1 MMIRSLVF
9 AVGLA
14 AALSP
19 TPAFAQSDWTGTV
32 SVFGGGSALPTF
44 GANLVDPALG
54 AKLDVRD
61 RKIKSAPVVGG
72 AISVWHGVGRSAARV
87 GIRGDVSYQPA
98 HADAQVN
105 PATGTLLGRP
115 YDGPLLVPQ
124 IDGAVTSVTGALLL
138 GWDRGRVM
146 PYAGAGA
153 GALHATANTATAS
166 DANTAASWTGIAG
179 MAVRLSTRVSAHAEY
194 RYTVV
199 EPTIVLGTQTVVFRI
214 KPSQVVSG
222 VSLAF

>member
-1 MMIRSLVF
+1 MKIRALLFV
-9 AVGLA
+9 VGLTT
-14 AALSP
+14 ALSP
-19 TPAFAQSDWTGTV
+19 TAASAQSDWTGTV

-44 GANLVDPALG
+44 GANLADPALA

-72 AISVWHGVGRSAARV
+72 SIGVWHGVGGRGVRV
-87 GIRGDVSYQPA
+87 GVRGDVSFQPA
-98 HADAQVN
+98 NADAQVN

-115 YDGPLLVPQ
+115 YDGPLPVPQ
-124 IDGAVTSVTGALLL
+124 IDGTATLVTGALLL
-138 GWDRGRVM
+138 GWDGGRVT

-153 GALHATANTATAS
+153 GALHSTANTSTAS

-179 MAVRLSTRVSAHAEY
+179 VTVRLSKRVAAHAEY

-199 EPTIVLGTQTVVFRI
+199 EPTIVLGTQTVVFRV

-222 VSLAF
+222 LSLTF